1 MRSRTTASYPP
12 SRARCRP
19 STPSWAT
26 STTNPSAVRPRRTA
40 EASRRSSSTTS
51 TRTVP
56 VWRTLPSPVAGL
68 SGCSQRRYGTVG
80 YMIQAPKLS
89 RRARW
94 AIPAGALVITGGVL
108 AGSLITA
115 AQAAPGLPA
124 RTAAQ
129 LLAEVADSTPP
140 PLTGTV
146 VETASFGLPALPAT
160 GNPTSLSSLL
170 TGSHTIRIWY
180 ASPQHFRLAVPQSL
194 SESDVIRDGR
204 TAWLWQST
212 LNKVTKFTLPAHSAQ
227 QAVPK
232 QALTPQ
238 QAAQQVLAAVGPT
251 TTVRV
256 DSNVTVAGQAAY
268 ALVLAPKD
276 ARSLIGQVQIDVD
289 GHNGVPLRLQVF
301 ARGSSSPAFQV
312 GYTDI
317 AFVKPAAADLSFTP
331 PPGATVTQVNL
342 SDHPAGARA
351 RPDVTTTG
359 SGWLTV
365 LDLPSSELT
374 SGAGPGSGHSPGDDA
389 AVLRTLLAAATPVHG
404 AWGSGRLLRTSL
416 VSVLITDQ
424 GNAFI
429 GAVQP
434 SVLYAAA
441 AAQPH

>member
-1 MRSRTTASYPP
+1 M
-12 SRARCRP
+12 
-19 STPSWAT
+19 W
-26 STTNPSAVRPRRTA
+26 
-40 EASRRSSSTTS
+40 
-51 TRTVP
+51 RTVAG
-56 VWRTLPSPVAGL
+56 TFTGL
-68 SGCSQRRYGTVG
+68 SGCSQLPYGTVG
-80 YMIQAPKLS
+80 YMTQVPKLS
-89 RRARW
+89 RRSRW
-94 AIPAGALVITGGVL
+94 AIPAGALVVTGGVL
-108 AGSLITA
+108 AGTLISS

-129 LLAEVADSTPP
+129 LLAEVADSTTP

-170 TGSHTIRIWY
+170 TGSHTIRVWY

-212 LNKVTKFTLPAHSAQ
+212 LNKVTKFTLPAKAPAK
-227 QAVPK
+227 AVVPH
-232 QALTPQ
+232 QPLTPQ

-251 TTVRV
+251 TTVKV

-268 ALVLAPKD
+268 ALVLAPRD

-289 GHNGVPLRLQVF
+289 GSNGVPLRLQVF
-301 ARGSSSPAFQV
+301 ARGASSPAFQV

-331 PPGATVTQVNL
+331 PPGATVSQVNL
-342 SDHPAGARA
+342 SDSHPGASMNHA
-351 RPDVTTTG
+351 TPDVTTVG

-365 LDLPSSELT
+365 LRLPSST
-374 SGAGPGSGHSPGDDA
+374 PTPGTPASSTPAAGDST
-389 AVLRTLLAAATPVHG
+389 AVLRTLLASATPVHG
-404 AWGSGRLLRTSL
+404 TWGSGRLLRTSL

-424 GNAFI
+424 GPTFI

-441 AAQPH
+441 AAHPH

>member
-1 MRSRTTASYPP
+1 
-12 SRARCRP
+12 
-19 STPSWAT
+19 
-26 STTNPSAVRPRRTA
+26 
-40 EASRRSSSTTS
+40 
-51 TRTVP
+51 
-56 VWRTLPSPVAGL
+56 
-68 SGCSQRRYGTVG
+68 
-80 YMIQAPKLS
+80 MIQAPKLS

-146 VETASFGLPALPAT
+146 VETASFGLPSLPAT

-170 TGSHTIRIWY
+170 TGSHTLRVWY

-212 LNKVTKFTLPAHSAQ
+212 LNKVTKFTLPAHAPENGSGS
-227 QAVPK
+227 VPR
-232 QALTPQ
+232 QPLTPQ

-276 ARSLIGQVQIDVD
+276 TRSLIGQVQIDVD

-301 ARGSSSPAFQV
+301 ARGASSPAFQV

-342 SDHPAGARA
+342 SDHPAGARDHA
-351 RPDVTTTG
+351 RPDVTTIG
-359 SGWLTV
+359 SGWVTV
-365 LDLPSSELT
+365 LKLPSSELT
-374 SGAGPGSGHSPGDDA
+374 SGAGPGSGHSSGNDE